1 MTKTQRISA
10 ALASLAAIAALSACS
25 STPEP
30 QGASA
35 TESYAPSVRVIDI
48 GGKNATIS
56 ATAGDML
63 VLDPTSPEFDKSD
76 WKVTVTPENAAAVA
90 NANVKARAK
99 GAGVP
104 LAPLVAFSGTDTV
117 TIVVKQKET
126 GFSQK
131 ITVKVATPAP
141 VASQPAVEE
150 SAAAAK

>member
-1 MTKTQRISA
+1 MTKTKRISA
-10 ALASLAAIAALSACS
+10 AIATLATIVALSACS

-30 QGASA
+30 QGVSA
-35 TESYAPSVRVIDI
+35 TESYAPSVRVIDV

-56 ATAGDML
+56 AAAGDML
-63 VLDPTSPEFDKSD
+63 VLDPTSPEFDKND

-99 GAGVP
+99 GAGIP

-117 TIVVKQKET
+117 TITIKQKST

-131 ITVKVATPAP
+131 ITVKVASPAP
-141 VASQPAVEE
+141 AANQPESTE
-150 SAAAAK
+150 SADPAK